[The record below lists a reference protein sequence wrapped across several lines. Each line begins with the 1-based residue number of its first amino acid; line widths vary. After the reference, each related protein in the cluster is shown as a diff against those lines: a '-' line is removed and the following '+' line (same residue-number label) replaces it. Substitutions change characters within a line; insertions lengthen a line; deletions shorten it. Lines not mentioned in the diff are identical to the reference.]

1 MEKLSSFMLGI
12 GCFLNLIIR
21 TIKIYKVRIFVI
33 LSIFCFTHPA
43 VTAQTDS
50 INQLDSSGNKDGTWR
65 VYYNAKGKE
74 VGDSS
79 HATYYRY
86 TWYEHGKNTQ
96 DFEWCGSSDKII
108 SATDTVQYVG
118 LKLLHGEYKI
128 TDKRGSVKS
137 IHVFNEGQYVSYR
150 TFYSNGKLRE
160 YCNFQNQHFE
170 RGEFEPHTYCRRSYN
185 KVGQVKYQYMRGQPD
200 HKNPSGDSLWHF
212 EGSYFDSTSITILKR
227 DGDSTFATVTK
238 YRGGRAIRQVDQI
251 IIKGQ
256 RPIAHGAFTF
266 WYISGQKKEAGFY
279 HYNEKVGEWKQWNI
293 DGTEIEDYPDYNQL
307 NQVNKNGEKT
317 GWWITYLDENL
328 KILEDSIGA
337 SHCMYN
343 YYTGKFY
350 HYRFG
355 GMNELGSKKFPVHFP
370 ANDSLK
376 FGNFSLLNG
385 DYTTYYE
392 DGKIRSVLS
401 ASNGVLTEYKQ
412 YFEDGKLH
420 LHFIYSA
427 YCGAPI
433 RFCIKQYDKNG
444 NLKYDT
450 LGMVPQDYRKE
461 YR

>member
-1 MEKLSSFMLGI
+1 MLGI
-12 GCFLNLIIR
+12 GCFLNSIIR

-33 LSIFCFTHPA
+33 LSIFCFTHPV

-128 TDKRGSVKS
+128 TNKRGSVKS

-150 TFYSNGKLRE
+150 TFYSNGNLQE
-160 YCNFQNQHFE
+160 YCNFTNLFFEEPHSYCKRVYGKNGEVKYYYMRDQPTDEDIYDQNAARFE
-170 RGEFEPHTYCRRSYN
+170 RG
-185 KVGQVKYQYMRGQPD
+185 
-200 HKNPSGDSLWHF
+200 
-212 EGSYFDSTSITILKR
+212 YFDSTAVTNKR
-227 DGDSTFATVTK
+227 VIGDSVFLTATSYIGK
-238 YRGGRAIRQVDQI
+238 QPKEQMDWFFINEGG
-251 IIKGQ
+251 GE
-256 RPIAHGAFTF
+256 RPILHGV
-266 WYISGQKKEAGFY
+266 YLSYYNNGQQKEVGFY

-293 DGTEIEDYPDYNQL
+293 DGTEIKAYPAYDQL
-307 NQVNKNGEKT
+307 NRTDKNGEKT
-317 GWWITYLDENL
+317 GWWITYLDANL
-328 KILEDSIGA
+328 KVLEDSIGA

-450 LGMVPQDYRKE
+450 WGMVPQDYSKE